1 MDFIYYYL
9 FFALVTAVTSCY
21 ELVAPV
27 LASEKLQNSK
37 VDYELLFYFTSFF
50 MFLLIAPIAFIACIV
65 PTIGESFRTGLQKGY
80 FDKQ

>member
-1 MDFIYYYL
+1 MEVLAYYA
-9 FFALVTAVTSCY
+9 FFALVTAIVACY

-27 LASEKLQNSK
+27 IASEKLQNST

-65 PTIGESFRTGLQKGY
+65 PDIGESFRVSLQKGY